1 MGLLDQI
8 GGVLGGQAGKAEQLQ
23 AIMTGLNSRA
33 VSRESWKNSATA
45 A

>member
-23 AIMTGLNSRA
+23 AIMTWIEQQGGIGGF
-33 VSRESWKNSATA
+33 WKNSAMA